1 MSVEYSKLWGVLK
14 NKNMK
19 KIELQR
25 AAKISGN
32 ILARLG
38 NNEYVSMETI
48 EKICRTLACSA
59 DDILQFK

>member
-25 AAKISGN
+25 NHADNGRFHRS
-32 ILARLG
+32 
-38 NNEYVSMETI
+38 
-48 EKICRTLACSA
+48 CR
-59 DDILQFK
+59 